1 MLGRHRSQ
9 CFVMP
14 GTHAALKAGNNNTV
28 TSVWP
33 SVEEKCL
40 GGHENK
46 TVSTAGIFSKTLGGT
61 FGIRVLYVSPKYL
74 NLGFVRF

>member
-1 MLGRHRSQ
+1 MASNFDILVYR
-9 CFVMP
+9 P
-14 GTHAALKAGNNNTV
+14 
-28 TSVWP
+28 TSV
-33 SVEEKCL
+33 